1 MITKITDTLFAETY
15 EDVRQ
20 IDVARLQRDLER
32 MKTERMEVKTV
43 PDQETLDYWNNEA
56 TMRNEATQ
64 ARIKWIEDK
73 LKAIKQAGLLVA
85 EYDGLI
91 KAVKL

>member
-32 MKTERMEVKTV
+32 AKVDRMEVKKI

-56 TMRNEATQ
+56 TMQNEMAEATER
-64 ARIKWIEDK
+64 RINETLQKVKDAGFKITVEK
-73 LKAIKQAGLLVA
+73 KAI
-85 EYDGLI
+85 
-91 KAVKL
+91 

>member
-56 TMRNEATQ
+56 VMRNEGIEATER
-64 ARIKWIEDK
+64 RINETLQKVKDAGFKITVEK
-73 LKAIKQAGLLVA
+73 KAI
-85 EYDGLI
+85 
-91 KAVKL
+91 

>member
-32 MKTERMEVKTV
+32 AKVDRMEVKKI

-56 TMRNEATQ
+56 TMQNEMAEATER
-64 ARIKWIEDK
+64 RINETLQKVKD
-73 LKAIKQAGLLVA
+73 AGFKITV
-85 EYDGLI
+85 EKGMI
-91 KAVKL
+91 